1 MLDPSIPSTRLRS
14 FNKKSNRTRQSMAI
28 QSKIW
33 HAEFRIYGQSNRNCS
48 EAKQLGWNF
57 FLHQY
62 NWDPNEAI
70 GKPIPI
76 IICGREIGMEYCM
89 EIFEKL
95 INGA

>member
-1 MLDPSIPSTRLRS
+1 
-14 FNKKSNRTRQSMAI
+14 MAI

-76 IICGREIGMEYCM
+76 IICGREIGMELDIVWKILRNWSMVHNWERIGDGKYS
-89 EIFEKL
+89 
-95 INGA
+95 AP